1 MVLKICNMQT
11 LRQFDDN
18 YNACTDNFFDF
29 DDHYWQSW
37 LESEG
42 FEHIIGKWEDSYGFV
57 DNYPSLRND
66 ESIRT
71 NYWYWSKCLD
81 CFIFRIYVFRNC
93 IVVDTDWDCGGNA
106 GGRTFDHTEI
116 PFDLIWDD
124 VIEYIKESISY

>member
-1 MVLKICNMQT
+1 MQT

-18 YNACTDNFFDF
+18 YNVSEYFNF
-29 DDHYWQSW
+29 DDPQWQSW
-37 LESEG
+37 LENEG

-71 NYWYWSKCLD
+71 NYWYRSTYLD

-93 IVVDTDWDCGGNA
+93 VVIDKDWDFGGNA

-116 PFDLIWDD
+116 PFDIIWDD
-124 VIEYIKESISY
+124 VIEYIKFSIQ

>member
-1 MVLKICNMQT
+1 MQS

-18 YNACTDNFFDF
+18 YKVLEGSFDF
-29 DDHYWQSW
+29 DDRYWQSW

-42 FEHIIGKWEDSYGFV
+42 FEHINGYWEDSYGFV
-57 DNYPSLRND
+57 DNYPSLKSD

-93 IVVDTDWDCGGNA
+93 VVIDKDWDCGGNA
-106 GGRTFDHTEI
+106 GGRVYEFEYWSI
-116 PFDLIWDD
+116 EEIWDQI
-124 VIEYIKESISY
+124 IEYIKLNVQS

>member
-1 MVLKICNMQT
+1 MQT

-18 YNACTDNFFDF
+18 YEVCTDSSFDF

-42 FEHIIGKWEDSYGFV
+42 FDHICGYWEDSYGFV

-71 NYWYWSKCLD
+71 NYWYWSKCLG

-93 IVVDTDWDCGGNA
+93 IVVNKDWDCGGNA
-106 GGRTFDHTEI
+106 GGRVFEFELWSI
-116 PFDLIWDD
+116 EEIWDQI
-124 VIEYIKESISY
+124 IEYIKFNIQ